1 MIKPKKHS
9 VDRSDDALSVALF
22 SMYDHLLVHSSWTGL
37 IAYSLNDCV
46 NQYLMGVWADV
57 NPVNVTVLAPV
68 VDARQINIVQV
79 GLFQVFFK

>member
-1 MIKPKKHS
+1 
-9 VDRSDDALSVALF
+9 
-22 SMYDHLLVHSSWTGL
+22 
-37 IAYSLNDCV
+37 
-46 NQYLMGVWADV
+46 MGVWADV